1 MDFYMDN
8 ELKSNKDP
16 CKANLNK
23 LKIFDLPQNN
33 VDI

>member
-1 MDFYMDN
+1 MDFYMHN
-8 ELKSNKDP
+8 KLKSNKDP

-23 LKIFDLPQNN
+23 LKIFDLPQNY